1 MRIATLVGLEML
13 HRKLGFVLALLAIVV
28 GVACSVGV
36 VTLIHGYQLQT
47 VQRVARLDD
56 EIRRITKN
64 MGFNITILPKGE
76 NLAEFYASDFAQK
89 TMPYEFVNRLAE
101 SPDIVTINHLRPALI
116 RKMEWPE
123 RKRQVLLMGVSGVV
137 PFAHRNPKKPL
148 SQPVPA
154 GTMHVGFVLANE
166 LGLKDDET
174 VTFVGREFQIGK
186 IYPQRG
192 SKDDITLWI
201 DLATAQDLLD
211 LDGRINMIQALECNC
226 ATVDRLAEIQN
237 EIAGLLGGEVQV
249 IELATTAIAR
259 AKAREGVKAAGEAN
273 IARLER
279 FASMLLPLVALAAA
293 VVVGLILLANV
304 RERRAEIG
312 ILRAVG
318 ARSGQ
323 VFMLFVAK
331 GFVLGLLGAI
341 AGYLLGFVGAVL
353 MEMDRSVAATA
364 APSIDALY
372 RPGLLI
378 SVLLMT
384 PVLTVIASWLP
395 AMWAVRQ
402 DPAVTLRE
410 E

>member
-1 MRIATLVGLEML
+1 MRIATLVGLEMMR
-13 HRKLGFVLALLAIVV
+13 RKLGFLLALLAIVV
-28 GVACSVGV
+28 AVSCSVGV

-47 VQRVARLDD
+47 VRRVAAMDD

-76 NLAEFYASDFAQK
+76 NLAEFYATDFAQK
-89 TMPYEFVNRLAE
+89 TMPYEFVDRLAE

-154 GTMHVGFVLANE
+154 GTMHVGYVLADE
-166 LGLKDDET
+166 LGLKEGGT
-174 VTFVGREFQIGK
+174 VRFAGREFQIGT

-192 SKDDITLWI
+192 SKDDITVWI
-201 DLATAQDLLD
+201 DLATAQDLLG

-226 ATVDRLAEIQN
+226 ATVDRLAEIQD
-237 EIAGLLGGEVQV
+237 EIAGLFGGKVQV

-259 AKAREGVKAAGEAN
+259 AKAREGVKEEGEAT

-279 FASMLLPLVALAAA
+279 FASLLLPLVALAAA
-293 VVVGLILLANV
+293 AVVGLILLANV

-323 VFMLFVAK
+323 VFMLFVTK
-331 GFVLGLLGAI
+331 GFVLGLLGATV
-341 AGYLLGFVGAVL
+341 GYLVGFVGAVL
-353 MEMDRSVAATA
+353 LERDRAVLTATG
-364 APSIDALY
+364 PMIDGLY
-372 RPGLLI
+372 LPGLLI

-384 PVLTVIASWLP
+384 PVLAVLASWLP

-402 DPAVTLRE
+402 DPAVILRE